1 MSYTID
7 VIFYLQMEAVPLE
20 DIKQWTKYND
30 WVQGKD
36 ALTWTTDEVP
46 TRLNY
51 LPNTHTFQLVFTP
64 SRPPQTGF
72 PLRWTTDEE
81 SSDLYSPNNDEQP
94 HLWELEV
101 YMDCDA
107 LAESDGYFAFS
118 AYMVDSTNNNSVE
131 EENEVDQDVCEGG
144 IDEGME
150 DNAERRVHYGL

>member
-1 MSYTID
+1 MD
-7 VIFYLQMEAVPLE
+7 Q
-20 DIKQWTKYND
+20 
-30 WVQGKD
+30 VQ
-36 ALTWTTDEVP
+36 
-46 TRLNY
+46 RLGAGQGRPDLDDGRGAY
-51 LPNTHTFQLVFTP
+51 QIELPIPYTHTFQLVFTP